1 MELKDKKEKII
12 LAGVHTGCADFL
24 SDTTDESVK
33 ELEEL
38 VKTAGGEVVGILIQ
52 NKSEIETGT
61 YLGTGKLEEL
71 RDAVVSLEADVV
83 VFDNELSPIQ
93 LKNITDFV
101 GVKVLDRSMLILDIF
116 AMRAKSGEGKR
127 IVIELDG
134 KVYAEYNME
143 SLGSTPKEITIS
155 SKYGKNILAID
166 KYGADMIYSDCPL
179 QIDVNHRKITA
190 PGETIVCAPHK
201 LVVYISGESRFDAV
215 TG

>member
-1 MELKDKKEKII
+1 MRKFFRRVKKYFTLKDIFVI
-12 LAGVHTGCADFL
+12 LMVCVISMG
-24 SDTTDESVK
+24 
-33 ELEEL
+33 
-38 VKTAGGEVVGILIQ
+38 
-52 NKSEIETGT
+52 
-61 YLGTGKLEEL
+61 
-71 RDAVVSLEADVV
+71 SL
-83 VFDNELSPIQ
+83 F
-93 LKNITDFV
+93 F
-101 GVKVLDRSMLILDIF
+101 F
-116 AMRAKSGEGKR
+116 AKSGEGKR